1 MSPPASPAAPAKSAY
16 ASTPPGAGPPRYP
29 KDGNDF
35 GPPSPEQQ
43 LTRHPTRGPHRPW
56 KARPRAT
63 PADLPYPSGTINP
76 TRRPARTTSDPNR
89 SREKW
94 RLGGEDRGEPA
105 PRNARFAH
113 PQVAHSGTRIVDS
126 GN

>member
-1 MSPPASPAAPAKSAY
+1 MKTLSLEVERLIVATTNARDRPAKSAY

-29 KDGNDF
+29 KDGNAF

-56 KARPRAT
+56 KAGPRAT

-76 TRRPARTTSDPNR
+76 TRRPARTTSAPNR
-89 SREKW
+89 S
-94 RLGGEDRGEPA
+94 
-105 PRNARFAH
+105 
-113 PQVAHSGTRIVDS
+113 
-126 GN
+126 

>member
-16 ASTPPGAGPPRYP
+16 ASTPPAAGPPRYP

-89 SREKW
+89 SREKL
-94 RLGGEDRGEPA
+94 RLARQDFAGLYDRSVSLQSEPA
-105 PRNARFAH
+105 D
-113 PQVAHSGTRIVDS
+113 GTGDDP
-126 GN
+126 

>member
-94 RLGGEDRGEPA
+94 RLTGLRPTWPRTPA
-105 PRNARFAH
+105 DPARRDAH
-113 PQVAHSGTRIVDS
+113 PST
-126 GN
+126 